1 MKFSCCPLSGIE
13 ACKTCSENPNN
24 NGEFKLPIQIEKYK
38 NNFVQD
44 PAIKN
49 INLPTRKTVICPK
62 CKQKIETRSDSK
74 VKCCGVEL

>member
-1 MKFSCCPLSGIE
+1 MKPICPK
-13 ACKTCSENPNN
+13 CQSENIATERRI
-24 NGEFKLPIQIEKYK
+24 NGDSICLSCLFKGKIEEFYK
-38 NNFVQD
+38 PKD